1 MRASSIPSNSGPNA
15 YSARMGRIFYR
26 DYTIETNYEGWQS
39 ILIPL
44 LFLIIVFFVIRYCS
58 GNKKTLIIYTIIA
71 STIYLIY
78 FFWWLPA
85 AHSVL

>member
-1 MRASSIPSNSGPNA
+1 MPAQGIPSNSGPNA

-26 DYTIETNYEGWQS
+26 DYTVETNYEGIQAA
-39 ILIPL
+39 LIPL

-58 GNKKTLIIYTIIA
+58 GSKKTLLTYTIIA
-71 STIYLIY
+71 GTIYLIY

-85 AHSVL
+85 MYSVL